1 MTRDHGA
8 GTDIPTVGAQPSCA
22 TCADLLAGEVAAR
35 AEYDW
40 SKATDC
46 RVLLRRHHL
55 ADHQGRS

>member
-1 MTRDHGA
+1 MTRDHGP
-8 GTDIPTVGAQPSCA
+8 GTGVPTGARPSCA
-22 TCADLLAGEVAAR
+22 TCAGLLADEVRAR

-55 ADHQGRS
+55 ADHQGQS